1 MIGQTEILNTLT
13 YLMGERSVPSTAL
26 EGRKDFIQRSL
37 EEVYRA
43 YPWSFASVKTT
54 LTLAGGLATLPS
66 DFDDQH
72 KIYAYFYTG
81 DNQYQV
87 SEVNIGDGDMYE
99 DGSHKFWLETDN
111 LGTYTINTKD
121 SSYTDLTVKY
131 QKLAP
136 TLSDSVDTPFPDRLV
151 IALGAKRYVKM
162 GQNPDADVSQDEAL
176 FQKRLNENIAAAQVN
191 RPLRKHRA
199 VYKANGYHLGE

>member
-1 MIGQTEILNTLT
+1 MIGQTQILETLT
-13 YLMGERSVPSTAL
+13 YLMGERTVPSTDL
-26 EGRKDFIQRSL
+26 EGRKNFIQRSL

-43 YPWSFASVKTT
+43 FPWPFAATKTT
-54 LTLAGGLATLPS
+54 LTLASGLATLPAN
-66 DFDDQH
+66 FDDQH

-87 SEVNIGDGDMYE
+87 EEVNIGDIDMYE
-99 DGSHKFWLETDN
+99 DGSNKLWLESDN
-111 LGTYTINTKD
+111 NGTYKIHNKD
-121 SSYTDLTVKY
+121 TSYTDITIKY
-131 QKLAP
+131 QTVAP
-136 TLSDSVDTPFPDRLV
+136 TINASIYTPFNDQLT

-176 FQKRLNENIAAAQVN
+176 FQKRLNENIAASQVN

>member
-13 YLMGERSVPSTAL
+13 YLMGERTVPSTAL

-54 LTLAGGLATLPS
+54 LTLANGLATLPS

-72 KIYAYFYTG
+72 KIYAYFYNG

-87 SEVNIGDGDMYE
+87 EEINIGDGDMYE
-99 DGSHKFWLETDN
+99 DGSHKFWLESDN
-111 LGTYTINTKD
+111 LGTYIINTKD
-121 SSYTDLTVKY
+121 TSYSDLVVKY
-131 QKLAP
+131 QKLPP
-136 TLSDSVDTPFPDRLV
+136 TLSDTVDTPFPDRLV

>member
-1 MIGQTEILNTLT
+1 MVTQTQILNTLT
-13 YLMGERSVPSTAL
+13 YLMGERTVPSTAL

-43 YPWSFASVKTT
+43 YPWAFAGTKTD
-54 LTLAGGLATLPS
+54 LTLVDGVATLPS
-66 DFDDQH
+66 NFDDQH
-72 KIYAYFYTG
+72 KIYAYFYSG

-87 SEVNIGDGDMYE
+87 EEVNIGDNDMYE

-111 LGTYTINTKD
+111 LGTYTIHTKD
-121 SSYTDLTVKY
+121 TGYTDITVKY
-131 QKLAP
+131 QKVAP
-136 TLSDSVDTPFPDRLV
+136 TLSDSIDTPFNDRLT

-176 FQKRLNENIAAAQVN
+176 FQKRLNENIAASQVN